1 MDGGYR
7 GREEDGFLATLG
19 IIIAHFPEILSRS
32 IGCLEFVFRGSQ
44 VIKSKKLLLRIIGYL
59 EIIFHGIEV
68 DRPTSV
74 AVTMHQPMT
83 LFFFQSID
91 YQLVTYAY

>member
-1 MDGGYR
+1 MDGWR
-7 GREEDGFLATLG
+7 LQRQGRRWFLG
-19 IIIAHFPEILSRS
+19 IIIAHFPEILSRT
-32 IGCLEFVFRGSQ
+32 IGCLEFIFRGSQ
-44 VIKSKKLLLRIIGYL
+44 MIKNKKLLLRVIGYL
-59 EIIFHGIEV
+59 EIISHEIQV
-68 DRPTSV
+68 DRATSV